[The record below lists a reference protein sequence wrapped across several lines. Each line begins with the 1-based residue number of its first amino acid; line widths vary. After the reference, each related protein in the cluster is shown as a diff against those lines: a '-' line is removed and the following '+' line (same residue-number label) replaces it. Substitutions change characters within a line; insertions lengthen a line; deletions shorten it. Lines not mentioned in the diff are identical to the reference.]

1 MKSIVSF
8 VFALAAMAVFF
19 VLLDVVLF
27 NAQGLSLIFKG

>member
-8 VFALAAMAVFF
+8 VFALAAMVVFF
-19 VLLDVVLF
+19 LLLDVVLF